1 MQADEGWVGRL
12 RGTAGGGVK
21 VGGAGAERAAAGHRA
36 QYWIER
42 LEVGCVGL
50 GSEGARAGQEDGV
63 NGCEEMVSGGWVR
76 VGRAGSWRARV
87 DAGGGREGVVRD
99 A

>member
-1 MQADEGWVGRL
+1 LQADEGWVGRL

-42 LEVGCVGL
+42 LEV